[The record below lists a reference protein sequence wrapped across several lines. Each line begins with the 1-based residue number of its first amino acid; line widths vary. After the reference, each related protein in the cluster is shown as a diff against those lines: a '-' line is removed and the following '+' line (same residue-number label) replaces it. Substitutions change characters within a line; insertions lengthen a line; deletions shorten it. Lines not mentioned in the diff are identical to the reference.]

1 MTGIIDNSTDES
13 RKRWCELLHAGWM
26 FHQQMVKETH
36 NEIIGSEPTDDNLY
50 HQALSGA
57 IMESI
62 ELIQELE
69 VMGYFEEDMEPMSRP
84 GPAG

>member
-1 MTGIIDNSTDES
+1 MTEIKDKKERREQWI
-13 RKRWCELLHAGWM
+13 KLLHSAWM
-26 FHQQMVKETH
+26 FHQQMVNDTH
-36 NEIIGSEPTDDNLY
+36 NEIIGSEPSDENLY
-50 HQALSGA
+50 HQALSVA

>member
-1 MTGIIDNSTDES
+1 MTETIDKKE
-13 RKRWCELLHAGWM
+13 RREQWIKLLHSAWM
-26 FHQQMVKETH
+26 FHQQMVKDTH
-36 NEIIGSEPTDDNLY
+36 NEIIGSEPSDDNLY
-50 HQALSGA
+50 HQALSVA

-69 VMGYFEEDMEPMSRP
+69 VMGYFEEDMEPMSKP

>member
-1 MTGIIDNSTDES
+1 MTEIKDKKERREQWI
-13 RKRWCELLHAGWM
+13 KLLHSAWM
-26 FHQQMVKETH
+26 FHQQMVKDTH
-36 NEIIGSEPTDDNLY
+36 NEIIGSEPSDDNLY
-50 HQALSGA
+50 HQALSVA

-69 VMGYFEEDMEPMSRP
+69 VMGYFEEDMEPMSKP

>member
-1 MTGIIDNSTDES
+1 MTEIEDKKE
-13 RKRWCELLHAGWM
+13 RRVQWVKLLHSGWM
-26 FHQQMVKETH
+26 FHQQMVKDTH
-36 NEIIGSEPTDDNLY
+36 NDIIGSEESDEHLY
-50 HQALSGA
+50 HKALSVA

-69 VMGYFEEDMEPMSRP
+69 VMGYFEEEEPMSRP

>member
-1 MTGIIDNSTDES
+1 MTEIKDKKE
-13 RKRWCELLHAGWM
+13 RREQWVKLLHSAWM

-36 NEIIGSEPTDDNLY
+36 NEIIGSEPSDDNLY
-50 HQALSGA
+50 HQALSVA

>member
-1 MTGIIDNSTDES
+1 MTEIEDKKERRTQWV
-13 RKRWCELLHAGWM
+13 KLLHSGWM
-26 FHQQMVKETH
+26 FHQQMVKDTH
-36 NEIIGSEPTDDNLY
+36 NEIIGSEPSDDNLY
-50 HQALSGA
+50 HQALSVA

>member
-1 MTGIIDNSTDES
+1 MTEIQDKKE
-13 RKRWCELLHAGWM
+13 RRHHWVKLLHNAWM
-26 FHQQMVKETH
+26 FHQQMVRDTH
-36 NEIIGSEPTDDNLY
+36 NEIIGSEPTDENLY
-50 HQALSGA
+50 HQAISVA

-69 VMGYFEEDMEPMSRP
+69 VMGYFEEDDIEPMSKP

>member
-1 MTGIIDNSTDES
+1 MTETQDKTE
-13 RKRWCELLHAGWM
+13 RREQWVKLLHSAWM
-26 FHQQMVKETH
+26 FHQQMVKDTH
-36 NEIIGSEPTDDNLY
+36 NEIIGSEPSDDNLY
-50 HQALSGA
+50 HQALSVA

-69 VMGYFEEDMEPMSRP
+69 VMGYFEEDMEPMSKP

>member
-1 MTGIIDNSTDES
+1 MTEILDKKE
-13 RKRWCELLHAGWM
+13 RRHHWVKLLHNAWM
-26 FHQQMVKETH
+26 FHQQMVRDTH
-36 NEIIGSEPTDDNLY
+36 NEIIGSEPTDENLY
-50 HQALSGA
+50 HQAISVA

-69 VMGYFEEDMEPMSRP
+69 VMGYFEEDDIEPMSKP

>member
-1 MTGIIDNSTDES
+1 MTETQDKTE
-13 RKRWCELLHAGWM
+13 RREQWVKLLHSAWM
-26 FHQQMVKETH
+26 FHQQMVRDTH

-50 HQALSGA
+50 HQALSVA

>member
-1 MTGIIDNSTDES
+1 MTEIKDKKERREQWI
-13 RKRWCELLHAGWM
+13 KLLHSAWM
-26 FHQQMVKETH
+26 FHQQMVKDTH
-36 NEIIGSEPTDDNLY
+36 NEIIGSEPSDDNLY
-50 HQALSGA
+50 HQALSVA

>member
-1 MTGIIDNSTDES
+1 MTETIDKKE
-13 RKRWCELLHAGWM
+13 RREQWIKLLHSAWM
-26 FHQQMVKETH
+26 FHQQMVKDTH
-36 NEIIGSEPTDDNLY
+36 NEIIGSKPSDDNLY
-50 HQALSGA
+50 HQALSVA

-69 VMGYFEEDMEPMSRP
+69 VMGYFEEDMEPMSKP